1 MGFLSPGRLARY
13 CATHPWLT
21 LGAWAILLASAMVAA
36 TNIKLNDEQV
46 LPGSE
51 SYRAEQLLEDRMR
64 GPTPPME
71 TIIVQSETLTVD
83 QARFEEM
90 VASIVADL
98 RRIPETVGSAT
109 SFYETGDPSLVSPDR
124 HKAIIPVVL
133 TGTPSDAMETVEPM
147 LDVIERHEAEGF
159 RLLTVG
165 PGSMGIDWTETA
177 ENDLSMAEKFGLPLA
192 LLVLVLVFGAGVAAG
207 IPIAMALLSIVVSV
221 GITALIS
228 QVVGLNTFTTS
239 MITMIGLAVGID
251 YTLFILERVREE
263 RRHGLDRFDAIAKA
277 GNTSSRAVL
286 FSGFTVLIA
295 LSGLLIVPSTMFQA
309 LSFGAMTAVFSALL
323 AALTLLPAVLGLL
336 GDRVN
341 WLRLPGRHLKP
352 TDHASEGGFFAR
364 TTGIVMRHPV
374 IAGGLAVA
382 LLASMAIPYY
392 RISVGDTGIEAMPS
406 KLQSVQAFK
415 ILDAEFSAGRVSPT
429 EVVIDGDMG
438 SKVVQDGIERLRVSL
453 AADPMIGGIGDL
465 ETNPEGDL
473 GVLSVFLNSDP
484 FSSESA
490 AALERLRSE
499 HVPAAFDG
507 TGAKVLVG
515 GNTASS
521 VDYIDTMDRY
531 LPIVI
536 GFVLSLSFVL
546 LMLVFR
552 SIVIPVKAIIMN
564 LLSVGAAYGALVLVF
579 QEGIGADFLGLTR
592 TENISAFLP
601 VFLFAV
607 LFGLSMDYH
616 VFLLSRI
623 QERFLETRDNAG
635 AVAYGLRS
643 TAHIITGAAA
653 IMVIVFGG
661 FAMGDMVE
669 MQQMGF
675 GLAIAVFLDA
685 TIVRSVLVPA
695 SMELL
700 GDRNWYF
707 PSWLEWL
714 PKIHVEGRAGGGEHV
729 TEREP
734 VYGRGHVAVSGD

>member
-1 MGFLSPGRLARY
+1 MGFFSPGRIARY
-13 CATHPWLT
+13 CAGHPWLT
-21 LGAWAILLASAMVAA
+21 LGAWAVLLAGAMFAA
-36 TNIKLNDEQV
+36 TNINLTDEQV

-51 SYRAEQLLEDRMR
+51 SYRADQLLEDRMR
-64 GPTPPME
+64 GPSAPIE
-71 TIIVQSETLTVD
+71 NIIVHSETMTVD
-83 QARFEEM
+83 DARFEEL

-98 RRIPETVGSAT
+98 RRLPESIAAVA
-109 SFYETGDPSLVSPDR
+109 SFYETGDAGLVSPDR
-124 HKAIIPVVL
+124 HKTIISVVL
-133 TGTPSDAMETVEPM
+133 TGSRSDAMDTVEPM
-147 LDVIERHEAEGF
+147 LEAVERHETEGF

-165 PGSMGIDWTETA
+165 PGSMGHDWTETA
-177 ENDLSMAEKFGLPLA
+177 ENDLSRAEKFGLPLA

-207 IPIAMALLSIVVSV
+207 IPIALALLSIVVSV

-263 RRHGLDRFDAIAKA
+263 RRHGLGRLDAIEKA

-295 LSGLLIVPSTMFQA
+295 LTGLLIVPSNMFQA
-309 LSFGAMTAVFSALL
+309 LSFGAMTAVFSAVL

-341 WLRLPGRHLKP
+341 WLRLPGRSFKP
-352 TDHASEGGFFAR
+352 TDHASETGFFAR

-382 LLASMAIPYY
+382 ILVSMAIPYT
-392 RISVGDTGIEAMPS
+392 RISVGDSGIEAMPS

-429 EVVIDGDMG
+429 EIVIDGDIA
-438 SKVVQDGIERLRVSL
+438 SPFVQGGIDRLRASL
-453 AADPMIGGIGDL
+453 AGDPAIGGTGDI
-465 ETNPEGDL
+465 ETNAEGDL
-473 GVLSVFLNSDP
+473 AVLSVFLNGDP

-490 AALERLRSE
+490 AALDRLRSE
-499 HVPAAFDG
+499 HIPAAFEG

-515 GNTASS
+515 GSTASS

-531 LPIVI
+531 LPLVI
-536 GFVLSLSFVL
+536 GFVLTLSFLL

-552 SIVIPVKAIIMN
+552 SIVIPLKAIIMN

-623 QERFLETRDNAG
+623 QERFLETHDNAG

-675 GLAIAVFLDA
+675 GLAVAVFLDA

-714 PKIHVEGRAGGGEHV
+714 PKIHVEGRAAAGEHAPA
-729 TEREP
+729 REP
-734 VYGRGHVAVSGD
+734 AYGRGPVPVSGD